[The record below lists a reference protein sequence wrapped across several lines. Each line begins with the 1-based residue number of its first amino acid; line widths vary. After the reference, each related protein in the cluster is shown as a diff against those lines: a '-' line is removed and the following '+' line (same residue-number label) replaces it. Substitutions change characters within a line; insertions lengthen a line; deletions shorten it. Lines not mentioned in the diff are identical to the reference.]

1 MKNDTLFRMR
11 TNDDTTRRNEPVRR
25 IAVSVNES
33 DHDAVNDE
41 AALVH
46 AAQLHPAAFGPLYD
60 RYVDRIYA
68 YLWARTSG
76 TEDAA
81 DLTQH
86 VFVQAL
92 DALPRYRAG
101 RVPFAAWL
109 FRIARNAATDWRRRQ
124 HATVAWDLVPDALHP
139 QASDES
145 DEVEARVVRQEE
157 LIRLRALL
165 AALDAETREALILRF
180 TAGLTLADVGA
191 VIGKSEEATRKKIA
205 RALHTLKEQ
214 YHDDTP

>member
-1 MKNDTLFRMR
+1 MTNDTLFRMR
-11 TNDDTTRRNEPVRR
+11 TNDDTTRRDEPVRR

-33 DHDAVNDE
+33 DHDAVNDD

-76 TEDAA
+76 AEDAA
-81 DLTQH
+81 DLTQQ
-86 VFVQAL
+86 VFLQAL
-92 DALPRYRAG
+92 HALPRYRDG
-101 RVPFAAWL
+101 GTPFAAWL

-124 HATVAWDLVPDALHP
+124 RATVAWDLVPAALHP
-139 QASDES
+139 QAS

-191 VIGKSEEATRKKIA
+191 VIGKSEEATRKMIA

>member
-1 MKNDTLFRMR
+1 
-11 TNDDTTRRNEPVRR
+11 VRS

-33 DHDAVNDE
+33 DHGALNDE
-41 AALVH
+41 AALIH
-46 AAQLHPAAFGPLYD
+46 DARQHPAAFGPLYD

-68 YLWARTSG
+68 YLWARTSSA
-76 TEDAA
+76 EDAA

-86 VFVQAL
+86 VFTQAL

-124 HATVAWDLVPDALHP
+124 RATVAWDLVPDALHP
-139 QASDES
+139 RAPD
-145 DEVEARVVRQEE
+145 DLEAGVLRREA
-157 LIRLRALL
+157 LTHLRALL
-165 AALDAETREALILRF
+165 AALDAETRDALILRF
-180 TAGLTLADVGA
+180 TAGLTLAEVGA

-205 RALHTLKEQ
+205 RALHALKEQ

>member
-1 MKNDTLFRMR
+1 VTRGLQR
-11 TNDDTTRRNEPVRR
+11 TFCRLQTGSN

-33 DHDAVNDE
+33 EHDAVTDD
-41 AALVH
+41 AALIH
-46 AAQLHPAAFGPLYD
+46 AAQRHPAAFGPLYD

-68 YLWARTSG
+68 YLWARTSSA
-76 TEDAA
+76 EDAA

-139 QASDES
+139 QASDE
-145 DEVEARVVRQEE
+145 VEARVLRQED

>member
-1 MKNDTLFRMR
+1 MR
-11 TNDDTTRRNEPVRR
+11 S

-33 DHDAVNDE
+33 YHDAVNDE
-41 AALVH
+41 AALVQ
-46 AAQLHPAAFGPLYD
+46 AAQRHPAAFGPLYD
-60 RYVDRIYA
+60 CYVDRIYA
-68 YLWARTSG
+68 YLWARTSS

-92 DALPRYRAG
+92 DALPRYRTG
-101 RVPFAAWL
+101 RVPFAAWI

-124 HATVAWDLVPDALHP
+124 RATVAWDLVPDALHP
-139 QASDES
+139 HAPDDLEAGVLRRES
-145 DEVEARVVRQEE
+145 

-180 TAGLTLADVGA
+180 TAGLTLAEVGA

-205 RALHTLKEQ
+205 RALHALKEQ

>member
-1 MKNDTLFRMR
+1 V
-11 TNDDTTRRNEPVRR
+11 PS
-25 IAVSVNES
+25 IAVSVNENY
-33 DHDAVNDE
+33 HDAVNDE
-41 AALVH
+41 VALVQ
-46 AAQLHPAAFGPLYD
+46 AAQRHPAAFGPLYD
-60 RYVDRIYA
+60 HYVDRIYA
-68 YLWARTSG
+68 YLWARTSSA
-76 TEDAA
+76 EDAA

-86 VFVQAL
+86 VFAQAL

-124 HATVAWDLVPDALHP
+124 RATVTWDLVPDALHP
-139 QASDES
+139 RAPDDLEAGVLRRES
-145 DEVEARVVRQEE
+145 
-157 LIRLRALL
+157 LIHLRALL

-180 TAGLTLADVGA
+180 TAQLTLAEVGA

-214 YHDDTP
+214 YHDDAS

>member
-1 MKNDTLFRMR
+1 
-11 TNDDTTRRNEPVRR
+11 VRS

-33 DHDAVNDE
+33 DHDALNDE
-41 AALVH
+41 AALIH
-46 AAQLHPAAFGPLYD
+46 AARQHPAAFGPLYD
-60 RYVDRIYA
+60 RYVDRIYV
-68 YLWARTSG
+68 YLWARTSSV
-76 TEDAA
+76 EDAA

-86 VFVQAL
+86 VFTQAL

-124 HATVAWDLVPDALHP
+124 HATVAWDFVPDALHP
-139 QASDES
+139 RAPDDLEAGVLRRES
-145 DEVEARVVRQEE
+145 
-157 LIRLRALL
+157 LTHLRALL
-165 AALDAETREALILRF
+165 AALDTETRDALILRF
-180 TAGLTLADVGA
+180 TAGLTLAEIGA

-205 RALHTLKEQ
+205 RALHALKEQ